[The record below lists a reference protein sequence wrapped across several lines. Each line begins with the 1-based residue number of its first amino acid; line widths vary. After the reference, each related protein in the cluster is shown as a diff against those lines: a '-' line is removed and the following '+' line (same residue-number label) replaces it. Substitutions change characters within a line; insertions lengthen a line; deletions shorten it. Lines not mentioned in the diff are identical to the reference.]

1 MNLLVEKVK
10 TEGQPFLAG
19 DHTFW
24 PRPDAKTL
32 KERTFSGGKGVGVSV
47 GLSLQYI
54 GVDTRGRW
62 ELGIT
67 VIR

>member
-24 PRPDAKTL
+24 QEIILFGLDQTQRRSR
-32 KERTFSGGKGVGVSV
+32 KE
-47 GLSLQYI
+47 L
-54 GVDTRGRW
+54 
-62 ELGIT
+62 
-67 VIR
+67 